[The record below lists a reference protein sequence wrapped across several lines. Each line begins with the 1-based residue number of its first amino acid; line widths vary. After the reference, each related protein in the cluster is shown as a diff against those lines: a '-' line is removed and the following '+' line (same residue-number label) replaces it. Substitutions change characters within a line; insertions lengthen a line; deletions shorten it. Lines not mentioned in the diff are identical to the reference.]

1 MTVLKSSE
9 INVIVSFLGPREAY
23 RPIIISPREVF
34 CSPHCQTK
42 IEDGDY
48 QSIQTLSGI
57 YDINKIVN
65 KLNLSQKP
73 DLIIV
78 KADSTRANFPTNLQ
92 SLSCPKVLIC
102 GNTQHLSKP
111 IQTLVKYAIE
121 EQFDFIMSDHKRH
134 HLHYFKEAG
143 FDNVFWVPGFNIN
156 PHPQEQNLTSKYPLT
171 FVGQVGQFHPYRKS
185 ILAYLKQ
192 LNLPIHQLQ
201 ASQKRAA
208 EIYAESLINLNVSM
222 NGDLNLRVFEV
233 LSRGGFLLTDKLSL
247 QSGLELLFEDNKH
260 LVLFR
265 NKSEL
270 RQKINFFLE
279 NPQIAREIASN
290 GCEKF
295 WQNHSPEQNIKRVID
310 YIDGKYIEPIY
321 KIEAERRS
329 IYIHSNDLEELNQRI
344 SIYEFIQEI
353 HLNLKQSYI
362 KVLFWSQIEPKII
375 CDVID
380 LPRLDINVICYDD
393 KERDSNILIN
403 LFYQCK
409 VDNKITFIDNW
420 QLHNQAKLWDLI
432 ILTEQELER
441 IGVNQ
446 LLTLINFNN
455 LIILEDKINTNGNLG
470 SKFDSLFERFGLAKQ
485 SNNPLAYSWKNKSD
499 WGTFLLA
506 QKKNVAAIRAFEQA
520 LQDNPYD
527 IKALVDLGLLYAKL
541 DDLTEAEKLLDKA
554 VSLERRNTLAMKSLA
569 KVLMG
574 LNKYDTAANILEHL
588 LEIKSEEI
596 ELWSWLEKCYLQQ
609 DKQDLEQKAL
619 NIYRRCNYLRQGKS
633 VDKYEENLTESN
645 PKITPK
651 RVLVINNLYPPQELG
666 GYGRSISDFA
676 NILQQRGHT
685 IKVLTSD
692 APYLTQIITAEPNI
706 NRNLQL
712 FGTFE
717 GGAKVI
723 ENPQEV
729 KRIIVNNDGVIRE
742 AITEFLPDVCLVG
755 NINFLG
761 PEIFKPLLEN
771 YIPIIN
777 HLGLPTLLC
786 SADKMPQDNSFI
798 LATASEYVRQKVL
811 SQGYSSEKTIIVYPG
826 AKVKKIQMCML
837 PNMDKLR
844 IVYAGLIIDS
854 KGTHTLIEALKIIDD
869 ENLDF
874 ECSIAGDN
882 NIDRDYFTRLKQF
895 VVRNGMEEKVKFL
908 GYLQLEELIHL
919 YSSKNVIVFPSIGP
933 EAFGISPVEGMAAG
947 LTAIST
953 GVGGGSETIEHDVS
967 GLIFPARD
975 SFALAQTLIGLTKDV
990 EKWQRIAATG
1000 KQKALN
1006 IFDIEHSV
1014 DILTDKFEHLL
1025 EQRCS
1030 DPKYL
1035 QNIILPELKARL
1047 KLRNINLI
1055 IFPNW
1060 SQPEEV
1066 LMQELEVAIA
1076 TFLTHPGNSQMT
1088 LLIDT
1093 TDISEEEANLA
1104 LSSIVMNLMMQED
1117 LEISEESEISLLGQ
1131 MNEIE
1136 WTALL
1141 PCLYGRIILANEN
1154 LQTITRAKADIISS
1168 YNIESLSKL
1177 I

>member
-23 RPIIISPREVF
+23 RSIIISPKEVF
-34 CSPHCQTK
+34 CSPHCQTE
-42 IEDGDY
+42 IDDGNY
-48 QSIQTLSGI
+48 QSIQTPSGI
-57 YDINKIVN
+57 YDISKIVDR
-65 KLNLSQKP
+65 LPPSQKP

-92 SLSCPKVLIC
+92 SLSCPKLLIC

-111 IQTLVKYAIE
+111 IQTLVKYALE
-121 EQFDFIMSDHKRH
+121 EEFDFIMSDHKRH

-143 FDNVFWVPGFNIN
+143 FENVFWVPGFNIN
-156 PHPQEQNLTSKYPLT
+156 PYLQEQNLTSKYPLT

-185 ILAYLKQ
+185 ILACLKQ
-192 LNLPIHQLQ
+192 LNFSIHQLQ
-201 ASQKRAA
+201 ASQKKAA
-208 EIYAESLINLNVSM
+208 EIYAESLINLNISM

-233 LSRGGFLLTDKLSL
+233 LSSGGFLLTDKLSP

-260 LVLFR
+260 LALFR

-290 GCEKF
+290 GCEAF
-295 WQNHSPEQNIKRVID
+295 WRNYKPELNIKRVLD
-310 YIDGKYIEPIY
+310 YIDGKDIDPIY

-329 IYIHSNDLEELNQRI
+329 IYIHSNDIEELNQRI

-353 HLNLKQSYI
+353 HLKQSYI
-362 KVLFWSQIEPKII
+362 KVLCWSQVDLKII

-380 LPRLDINVICYDD
+380 LPRLDVNIICDD
-393 KERDSNILIN
+393 YKERDSDISIN

-409 VDNKITFIDNW
+409 VEKQITFIDSL
-420 QLHNQAKLWDLI
+420 QLQSQAQSWDLI

-441 IGVNQ
+441 IGINQ
-446 LLTLINFNN
+446 LLGLINFKD
-455 LIILEDKINTNGNLG
+455 LIILEDKINTNGNSE
-470 SKFDSLFERFGLAKQ
+470 SKFDSLFERFGLVKK
-485 SNNPLAYSWKNKSD
+485 SNNPLAYSWRNKSD

-506 QKKNVAAIRAFEQA
+506 QDKNVAAIRAFERA

-527 IKALVDLGLLYAKL
+527 IKALVELGLLYTKL
-541 DDLTEAEKLLDKA
+541 DDLTEAEKLLHKA
-554 VSLERRNTLAMKSLA
+554 VSLERRNPLAMENLA

-574 LNKYDTAANILEHL
+574 LNKYDIAANILEYL

-609 DKQDLEQKAL
+609 ALEQKAL
-619 NIYRRCNYLRQGKS
+619 NIYRRCNYLRQGKN
-633 VDKYEENLTESN
+633 VDKYDGNLTESN

-651 RVLVINNLYPPQELG
+651 RILVINNLYPPQELG

-712 FGTFE
+712 FGTFD
-717 GGAKVI
+717 GGAKAI
-723 ENPQEV
+723 ENPQEIQ
-729 KRIIVNNDGVIRE
+729 IIIAHNNQIIRE
-742 AITEFLPDVCLVG
+742 VINEFAPDVCLVG

-761 PEIFKPLLEN
+761 SEIFKPFLEN
-771 YIPIIN
+771 YIPVIN

-786 SADKMPQDNSFI
+786 SADKMPQYNYFI
-798 LATASEYVRQKVL
+798 LATASEYVRQKVI
-811 SQGYSSEKTIIVYPG
+811 SQGYPSEKTIIVYPG
-826 AKVKKIQMCML
+826 AKVKKFQMCML

-869 ENLDF
+869 ENIDF
-874 ECSIAGDN
+874 ECYIAGDN

-895 VVRNGMEEKVKFL
+895 VVRNGMEEKVKFI

-933 EAFGISPVEGMAAG
+933 EAFGISPIEGMAAG

-953 GVGGGSETIEHDVS
+953 GVGGGSETIEHNVS
-967 GLIFPARD
+967 GLIFPAGD

-990 EKWQRIAATG
+990 EKWQIIAATG

-1014 DILTDKFEHLL
+1014 DILANKFEELL

-1035 QNIILPELKARL
+1035 QNIILPKLKARL

-1066 LMQELEVAIA
+1066 LMPELEVAIA
-1076 TFLTHPGNSQMT
+1076 TFLTHPRNSQMT

-1093 TDISEEEANLA
+1093 ADISEEEANLA
-1104 LSSIVMNLMMQED
+1104 LSSIVMNLMMQEN
-1117 LEISEESEISLLGQ
+1117 LEVSEESEISLLGQ
-1131 MNEIE
+1131 MNKIE

-1141 PCLYGRIILANEN
+1141 PCLHGRIILANEN
-1154 LQTITRAKADIISS
+1154 LQAITRAKVDTISS